1 MRLFLKIGFVAVM
14 TAAILIALAMIQGVI
29 HDRQMYRAQA
39 VNDIARSYAGAQS
52 FAGPVLVVP
61 YTEEVEVEEADQF
74 NVLRKVRRTK
84 TSQWVFFPT
93 MLDVRGTLAPDTR
106 KRGLHE
112 VRVYEWK
119 GKAAA
124 SFHAVIPA
132 DVNATTRRIGRP
144 WLSYGIADVRGLRST
159 PVLRLN
165 GREVP
170 LLEGQG
176 AREGSGLH
184 VRLDVPSPGQA
195 LDLDAQLDVVLGGT
209 ETLSLVPLGRKNRFA
224 LDSSWP
230 HPSFAGTPP
239 PQDTDAAGFRADWDI
254 ASVAS
259 NAQGRFL
266 AGAALAELSREE
278 GVSVSLIDPVEIYTQ
293 ADRATK
299 YGLLFVVLTF
309 VGFFLFE
316 MIKQLPIHPIQYG
329 LVGLALAI
337 FFLLLVS
344 LSEHIRFLYAYLL
357 ASVACIG
364 LLGFYLTA
372 VLRSTARGLG
382 FAAMLA
388 TLYAALYGL
397 LVSEDNA
404 LVLGAGLLFLVL
416 ATVMVVTRKVDWYQ
430 LAGARPVVRQ
440 A

>member
-1 MRLFLKIGFVAVM
+1 MRLFLKIGFVAAM
-14 TAAILIALAMIQGVI
+14 TIAILIPLLMIRGVI
-29 HDRQMYRAQA
+29 SDRQMYRAQA
-39 VNDIARSYAGAQS
+39 VADISRSYAGAQS

-74 NVLRKVRRTK
+74 NVMRKVRRAK
-84 TSQWVFFPT
+84 TSQWVFFPIA
-93 MLDVRGTLAPDTR
+93 LDMRGTLVPDTR

-119 GKAAA
+119 GKATAR
-124 SFHAVIPA
+124 FNAVIPNEGDPA
-132 DVNATTRRIGRP
+132 ARQIGRP
-144 WLSYGIADVRGLRST
+144 WLSYGVADVRGLRST
-159 PVLRLN
+159 PMLRVN
-165 GREVP
+165 GAELP

-184 VRLDVPSPGQA
+184 VRLDAPRAGQT
-195 LDLDAQLDVVLGGT
+195 LDLSTELDVVLGGT
-209 ETLSLVPLGRKNRFA
+209 ETLSLVPMGRKNRFA
-224 LDSSWP
+224 LDSSWQ
-230 HPSFAGTPP
+230 HPSFSGTSPR
-239 PQDTDAAGFRADWDI
+239 QDTDARGFRADWDI

-259 NAQGRFL
+259 NAQGKFL
-266 AGAALAELSREE
+266 AGSSLAELAREE
-278 GVSVSLIDPVEIYTQ
+278 GVSVSLIDPVDIYTQ

-316 MIKQLPIHPIQYG
+316 LIKQLPIHPIQYG

-344 LSEHIRFLYAYLL
+344 LSEHIRFLYAYLA

-364 LLGFYLTA
+364 LLGFYLSA

-430 LAGARPVVRQ
+430 VAGARPAVRQ